1 LKQLNKEW
9 KRGTFNLI
17 VTLLIPASIW
27 AQVDQVK
34 IAGRVLDQD
43 HDPLGYTTII
53 LTLAID
59 SSFVSG
65 AVSDLNGNFLLEGI
79 QPGRNNIEISFIG
92 FHPHMDD
99 VYVGKLSPYLD
110 MGNIVLSADH
120 GLLDEVVV
128 EGQRATVSEAMEKKT
143 YSIDNNVSQSGGSI
157 LDAMRNLPGVTID
170 QEGKVILRGSDKVTV
185 LVDGQQS
192 AITGFGNQQGLANI
206 PASNIDRI
214 EIIHNPSA
222 RFSASGMAGI
232 INIIYKKDQ
241 KSGLTG
247 ELGLTVGVGA
257 ITKRKDDLPTDLGSF
272 SANPKVIPNLNVNYT
287 GKNLNYFLQT
297 SIIFQESLPNNEFT
311 TRFYDD
317 GRVLESQVAEN
328 RKQSHYFIKGGVTGK
343 YQKGI

>member
-1 LKQLNKEW
+1 
-9 KRGTFNLI
+9 
-17 VTLLIPASIW
+17 
-27 AQVDQVK
+27 
-34 IAGRVLDQD
+34 
-43 HDPLGYTTII
+43 
-53 LTLAID
+53 
-59 SSFVSG
+59 
-65 AVSDLNGNFLLEGI
+65 
-79 QPGRNNIEISFIG
+79 
-92 FHPHMDD
+92 
-99 VYVGKLSPYLD
+99 

-157 LDAMRNLPGVTID
+157 PDAMRNLPGVTID

-311 TRFYDD
+311 TRFNESNRVSVFYNRRIDRPGEPELRIFPKYDD
-317 GRVLESQVAEN
+317 PELLKVGNPYLRPQFTKALETAYNHDWSNGSIYLAAFHRIIEAQFLRIYSEE
-328 RKQSHYFIKGGVTGK
+328 RF
-343 YQKGI
+343 